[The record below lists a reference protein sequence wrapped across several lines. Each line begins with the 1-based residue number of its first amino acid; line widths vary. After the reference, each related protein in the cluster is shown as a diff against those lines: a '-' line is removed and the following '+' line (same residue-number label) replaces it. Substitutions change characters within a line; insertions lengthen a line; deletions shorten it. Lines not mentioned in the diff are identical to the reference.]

1 MTVLLGALVLAG
13 RILLIL
19 VLAVLAVA
27 VVLLLA
33 PVGLTLRWTPA
44 AGVSVGAY
52 AGPLHR
58 VLYPWQHRKKPK
70 KEKSA
75 PKKEKREASSASPA
89 QPALEPSPE
98 AAPPSPDQQPEA
110 SLPHP
115 AQEPAPAAAEEA
127 SADPEPPLPP
137 LEPVPEDLTPGE
149 QDALLGAAR
158 IFFGTLAPYRARLLR
173 GVTVQKLH
181 VFWTVTGEDA
191 ADTAVAYGRRMALI
205 NNLLALARQFLTI
218 RAESLRMEPDFTGEM
233 AGKRIFSCQIRTR
246 PYIILL
252 ILFYLMRRDKQGK
265 VPLNAILDQLGTLS

>member
-1 MTVLLGALVLAG
+1 MSRWGPTRGRCTGAC
-13 RILLIL
+13 
-19 VLAVLAVA
+19 
-27 VVLLLA
+27 
-33 PVGLTLRWTPA
+33 TPGSTA
-44 AGVSVGAY
+44 KS
-52 AGPLHR
+52 PK
-58 VLYPWQHRKKPK
+58 RKSRP
-70 KEKSA
+70 

-89 QPALEPSPE
+89 QPAPKPSPE
-98 AAPPSPDQQPEA
+98 PAPPPPEKQPEA
-110 SLPHP
+110 ELPHP

-158 IFFGTLAPYRARLLR
+158 IFFGTLVPYRARLLR
-173 GVTVQKLH
+173 GITVQKLH

-191 ADTAVAYGRRMALI
+191 ADTAVAYGRWMALI